1 MHIEEYKK
9 EVSSINKE
17 INSISYQ
24 RVHKIRD
31 LISKNSS
38 EITSIVMDDSI
49 DLINR
54 NGDLIKTHDNTDI
67 HLFSNGSDDF
77 YLTITGDITTFY
89 RFDDTFDDET
99 FNDDTFDYDTLVDE
113 LGTEMPET
121 VDDEELSILLSVNK
135 NYLDALHIVS
145 MSPLLEKSLES
156 KKNILNE
163 LTSIN

>member
-54 NGDLIKTHDNTDI
+54 NGDLIKTHGNGDDLIETNTDI
-67 HLFSNGSDDF
+67 YLFSYGSDDF
-77 YLTITGDITTFY
+77 YLTKTGDITFY
-89 RFDDTFDDET
+89 TFDD
-99 FNDDTFDYDTLVDE
+99 DTLDDE
-113 LGTEMPET
+113 LGTLGTEMPYT
-121 VDDEELSILLSVNK
+121 VDDKLLSILLSINK
-135 NYLDALHIVS
+135 NYLDTLHIVS
-145 MSPLLEKSLES
+145 ISPLLEKSLES

-163 LTSIN
+163 LTSKN